1 VRTLLP
7 AVLLV
12 AACLAVT
19 QAQPASVVIVSPGA
33 DDLVSGPVVVSARV
47 EPPGRRPR
55 KVTIYADGRH
65 LCTLE
70 RAPFDCA
77 WDAGTSLNEH
87 EVRVVAT
94 FDDGSRAV
102 AKVRTRGMGYVEAVD
117 VRVIQVP
124 VVVTDGGKFVRGLT
138 RKDFSVRE
146 DGVPQQVTFFAAE
159 DSPLEVVVA
168 VDVSG
173 SMVGAIPT
181 LKLAVKQFLTA
192 LRPTDRVTVLGFND
206 MVFTLAKNAVDLDER
221 LAAIDELSAWGGTAM
236 YDAAIRA
243 LGLLGKRPGRKALV
257 MFTDG
262 EDRVSRMTEDDAGA
276 RLETGNVMFYAVGQG
291 QAMQVPNLRQTLDR
305 FARTSGGRAFFEPDE
320 RNLVRVFQE
329 IVEEL
334 SHHYLLGYAP
344 SRGESD
350 GSWRKIEVRL
360 TGGKKFRVRAREGYR
375 AAAPARG
382 GQ

>member
-1 VRTLLP
+1 MRALILGLTLAALCP
-7 AVLLV
+7 AP
-12 AACLAVT
+12 AP
-19 QAQPASVVIVSPGA
+19 AQQASVVIVSPQP

-47 EPPGRRPR
+47 QPPGSRPV

-65 LCTLE
+65 LCTLDK
-70 RAPFDCA
+70 PPLDCA
-77 WDAGTSLNEH
+77 WDAGVSLNEH

-94 FDDGSRAV
+94 FEDGSRAV
-102 AKVRTRGMGYVEAVD
+102 AKVRTKGMGYVEAVD

-124 VVVTDGGKFVRGLT
+124 VVVTDGGRFVRGLT
-138 RKDFSVRE
+138 RKDFLVRE
-146 DGVPQQVTFFAAE
+146 DDVPQQVSYFAAE

-173 SMVGAIPT
+173 SMVDAIPM

-206 MVFTLAKNAVDLDER
+206 MVFTLAKNATDVNER

-243 LGLLGKRPGRKALV
+243 IGLLSKRPGRKALV

-262 EDRVSRMTEDDAGA
+262 EDRVSRMTEEDA
-276 RLETGNVMFYAVGQG
+276 RVKLETSNVMFYAVGQG
-291 QAMQVPNLRQTLDR
+291 QAMQSPHLRQTLDR
-305 FARTSGGRAFFEPDE
+305 FASTSGGRAFFEPDE
-320 RNLVRVFQE
+320 KNLVRVFQE

-334 SHHYLLGYAP
+334 SHHYLLGYSP
-344 SRGESD
+344 SKGASD
-350 GSWRKIEVRL
+350 GSWRRIDVSL
-360 TGGKKFRVRAREGYR
+360 VGKKHRVRAREGYR
-375 AAAPARG
+375 AMAPGRG

>member
-1 VRTLLP
+1 MRPLIL
-7 AVLLV
+7 
-12 AACLAVT
+12 AALFALCPEVSP
-19 QAQPASVVIVSPGA
+19 AQPANVVIVSPGP
-33 DDLVSGPVVVSARV
+33 DDMVSGPVVVSARV
-47 EPPGRRPR
+47 EPPGRPARIT
-55 KVTIYADGRH
+55 VYADGRH

-70 RAPFDCA
+70 KPPFDCS
-77 WDAGTSLNEH
+77 WDAGASLNEH

-94 FDDGSRAV
+94 FPDGSRAV
-102 AKVRTRGMGYVEAVD
+102 AKVRTRGIGYVEAVD

-138 RKDFSVRE
+138 RKDFQVRE

-173 SMVGAIPT
+173 SMVEALPT
-181 LKLAVKQFLTA
+181 LKVAVKEFLTA

-206 MVFTLAKNAVDLDER
+206 MVFTLAKNATDLDER
-221 LAAIDELSAWGGTAM
+221 LAAVDELSAWGGTAM

-243 LGLLGKRPGRKALV
+243 IGLLSKRPGRKALV

-262 EDRVSRMTEDDAGA
+262 EDRVSRMTEDDARA
-276 RLETGNVMFYAVGQG
+276 KLETSNVMFYAVGQG
-291 QAMQVPNLRQTLDR
+291 QAMRLPNLHQTLDR
-305 FARTSGGRAFFEPDE
+305 FASTSGGRAFFEPDE
-320 RNLVRVFQE
+320 KNLVRVFQE

-334 SHHYLLGYAP
+334 SHHYLLGYSPLKGA
-344 SRGESD
+344 SD
-350 GSWRKIEVRL
+350 GSWRKIDVRL
-360 TGGKKFRVRAREGYR
+360 VGKKHRVRAREGYR
-375 AAAPARG
+375 AAAPPRG